1 MGYSCNKEIFG
12 GIDIINSIVSE
23 ILYDIQ
29 PVINDEDVYFDVRL
43 ILNELLINCHEHGNK
58 NDIRKKIKINLKV
71 DNKDV
76 VIKVQDEGDG
86 IKDRRLY
93 DPNEFKENGR
103 GLMLVE
109 ALADKVSYNK
119 NIIECMIE
127 MTP

>member
-23 ILYDIQ
+23 ILHDIQ
-29 PVINDEDVYFDVRL
+29 PVIKDDDIYFDVRL

-58 NDIRKKIKINLKV
+58 SDIRKKINIYLKIDK
-71 DNKDV
+71 KDV
-76 VIKVQDEGDG
+76 IIKVKDEGDG
-86 IKDRRLY
+86 VKDRRLY
-93 DPNEFKENGR
+93 NPEECRSDGR
-103 GLMLVE
+103 GLILVE

-127 MTP
+127 LTP